1 MRCDVSQLPMESQNW
16 DPGMAAYNGMQ
27 MVDMYHNHPI
37 KWAFCHIL
45 IVRMKARSKRRCAAV
60 CVCLSRCACRLSL
73 GQHRLLLCC
82 GVVLQQLQ
90 RGRWSWIQPSTPN
103 SHT

>member
-60 CVCLSRCACRLSL
+60 CVRLSRCACRWADTD
-73 GQHRLLLCC
+73 CC
-82 GVVLQQLQ
+82 CAVVLQQPQ
-90 RGRWSWIQPSTPN
+90 RGRWSRI
-103 SHT
+103 

>member
-60 CVCLSRCACRLSL
+60 CVGLSRCACRWADTD
-73 GQHRLLLCC
+73 CC
-82 GVVLQQLQ
+82 CAVVPQQLQ